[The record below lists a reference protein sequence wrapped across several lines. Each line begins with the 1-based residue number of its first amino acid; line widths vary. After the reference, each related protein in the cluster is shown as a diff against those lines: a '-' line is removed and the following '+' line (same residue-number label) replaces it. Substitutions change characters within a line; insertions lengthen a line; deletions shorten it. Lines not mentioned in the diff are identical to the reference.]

1 MVISINFLGNQ
12 RTVTRTDKLEMPWE
26 DRTRVAD
33 VFDYV
38 KDRYPERPIQE
49 KGVLVVVNQ
58 KVATLEKAL
67 QANDRVS
74 FLPHIGGG

>member
-1 MVISINFLGNQ
+1 MVILINFLGNQ
-12 RTVTRTDKLEMPWE
+12 RTVTQTDKLEIPCE
-26 DRTRVAD
+26 DPTRVAD

-38 KDRYPERPIQE
+38 KDRYPELPIHE
-49 KGVLVVVNQ
+49 KGILVVVNQ
-58 KVATLEKAL
+58 KVATFEKAL